1 MSASYILKIPNTKA
15 CFNSTISNICIPK
28 RERCI
33 KPHNE
38 LVVPCDKVYNCS
50 RMQCDP
56 EYYLPFVK
64 GDIIMFQTKMID
76 YTSPDRTMP
85 ISIFGTSVILN
96 FIDGNNNSFGDQ
108 TSPFVSTF
116 SGWNGYESF
125 QNIVIDTTDF
135 PECWAIEIKNFDDQ
149 NNLISEHCTQ
159 QYKEV
164 HCSGSFLIE
173 SKIECGF
180 DNSRNY
186 YGESEGEYTGTYEF
200 KRFSNKIR
208 LLGALKPCT
217 IVPEVER
224 EEGIV
229 TSVTIRESIEL
240 SINPFVPKFL
250 QSYLTNV
257 LLFTGSVCI
266 DDVEYSLKDV
276 SSSLI
281 PRTNVFRYVA
291 NFEDETSVKTS
302 CINC

>member
-1 MSASYILKIPNTKA
+1 MSARYILKIPNTKA

-125 QNIVIDTTDF
+125 
-135 PECWAIEIKNFDDQ
+135 
-149 NNLISEHCTQ
+149 
-159 QYKEV
+159 
-164 HCSGSFLIE
+164 
-173 SKIECGF
+173 
-180 DNSRNY
+180 
-186 YGESEGEYTGTYEF
+186 
-200 KRFSNKIR
+200 
-208 LLGALKPCT
+208 
-217 IVPEVER
+217 
-224 EEGIV
+224 
-229 TSVTIRESIEL
+229 
-240 SINPFVPKFL
+240 
-250 QSYLTNV
+250 
-257 LLFTGSVCI
+257 
-266 DDVEYSLKDV
+266 
-276 SSSLI
+276 
-281 PRTNVFRYVA
+281 
-291 NFEDETSVKTS
+291 
-302 CINC
+302 